1 MEDDLEPRRK
11 RQEIVLGED
20 LATLSIEELGE
31 RISACE
37 SEIAKI
43 RNAIDEKQRSEATA
57 STFFRS

>member
-1 MEDDLEPRRK
+1 MEDDLEPGRK

-20 LATLSIEELGE
+20 LATLSIDELND

-37 SEIAKI
+37 SEIARI
-43 RNAIDEKQRSEATA
+43 RNAIDEKQRSQAAA